1 MTPAATLEA
10 ACEGVP
16 QIMMSRA
23 GVARRGHDVRNGP
36 IPSGPLGKVYR
47 ELMLGDDLPATPEVA
62 LAIMAIVDKED
73 ADVADLAAL
82 VPRDPALATRLL
94 AVSNGLYFS
103 AARRITDI
111 RQAVTMLGFARVR
124 EIVTTLSVG
133 EMLRLDDA
141 NPEMLHTWR
150 HGLLVAGAAKLLAR
164 GVGLRSEEAFIAGVL
179 HDIGK
184 LVFGLRFRDVY
195 WDLVARATET
205 GEPLEALELATW
217 DCHHG
222 TVGSWLLQNWGLSG
236 NFIEPVARHHDPLV
250 VERDPKL
257 WTIVSVANRLVGAT
271 NDDGELAPEV
281 REECRPFLPK
291 TFTPARWMRAYTD
304 LLANNDALLML
315 CDQELGA

>member
-94 AVSNGLYFS
+94 AVSNGLYFG

-133 EMLRLDDA
+133 QMLRLDDA
-141 NPEMLHTWR
+141 NPEVLHTWR
-150 HGLLVAGAAKLLAR
+150 HSLLVAGAAKLLAR

-184 LVFGLRFRDVY
+184 LVFGLRFHDVY
-195 WDLVARATET
+195 WGLVARAKET
-205 GEPLEALELATW
+205 GQPLDVLEQATW
-217 DCHHG
+217 GCHHG
-222 TVGSWLLQNWGLSG
+222 TVGCWLLQSWGLSG
-236 NFIEPVARHHDPLV
+236 TFIEPATRHHDPLV

-257 WTIVSVANRLVGAT
+257 WAIVNVANRLVGAT
-271 NDDGELAPEV
+271 NDEGELVPEV

-291 TFTPARWMRAYTD
+291 TFTPARWMRAYAN
-304 LLANNDALLML
+304 LLADNDALLML
-315 CDQELGA
+315 CDQELGD